1 MQKTT
6 GKEFIQTPSSLL
18 LMLQNLK
25 GNRLFLHS
33 SVNGFSISTVSRGI
47 SGCVGEMQVTR
58 DEFLSSVHNQYYA
71 SLGSTFL
78 NLFGIL
84 DDYISTFAS
93 NVHLLAMEGQPLP
106 TGIADATQLIDE
118 LVDLIPT
125 RLLNS
130 EFPPGTFLLF
140 EKLFSN
146 SVYES
151 NDDLIDRF
159 RDREFLSGLRP
170 RDLKQ
175 IYNAF
180 KEFDNNVKFR
190 LTRFF
195 RYFCS
200 QQYDR
205 LIPKTLLFSRN
216 QNPTTFSAI
225 IRSMI
230 PVVDDHILIDSFVII
245 QNCKSTLIKDLSR
258 YMTKGAESRFINH
271 KQLML
276 AKKGEADD
284 ILNFERFVSVPKKS
298 ITVNV
303 RVKPSNSIQSDS
315 NIDTSDFAK
324 YLRTPEYSREVSS
337 RSDNTQDHPFCT
349 ERNQETK
356 ILMILMIL

>member
-1 MQKTT
+1 
-6 GKEFIQTPSSLL
+6 
-18 LMLQNLK
+18 MLF
-25 GNRLFLHS
+25 RS
-33 SVNGFSISTVSRGI
+33 
-47 SGCVGEMQVTR
+47 
-58 DEFLSSVHNQYYA
+58 
-71 SLGSTFL
+71 
-78 NLFGIL
+78 
-84 DDYISTFAS
+84 
-93 NVHLLAMEGQPLP
+93 
-106 TGIADATQLIDE
+106 
-118 LVDLIPT
+118 
-125 RLLNS
+125 
-130 EFPPGTFLLF
+130 
-140 EKLFSN
+140 
-146 SVYES
+146 
-151 NDDLIDRF
+151 DRF

-180 KEFDNNVKFR
+180 KEFDNNVKFP

-195 RYFCS
+195 RYFGS

-230 PVVDDHILIDSFVII
+230 PVVDNHILIDSFVII
-245 QNCKSTLIKDLSR
+245 QNYKSTLIKDLSR

-284 ILNFERFVSVPKKS
+284 ILNFERFASVPKKS
-298 ITVNV
+298 MTVNV

-315 NIDTSDFAK
+315 NIDNSDFAK

-337 RSDNTQDHPFCT
+337 RSNNTH
-349 ERNQETK
+349 R
-356 ILMILMIL
+356 L